1 MNKNIFYAIVGLMLS
16 SALFS
21 SCNEKHK
28 GGRTDTYSS
37 GAIKFASDESFGSI
51 IDEEKQIFESIY
63 PSAKVNPIYTNEV
76 DGINMLLHN
85 KVCLVITSRNLTKA
99 EYANFEARQFQP
111 RAIPIAYDGFA
122 LIVNKSNVDTCIT
135 VDNIRK
141 ILSGQANKWK
151 QINSKSKLGDIEVVF
166 SNGKSSTVRYA
177 VDSILHGKPINSP
190 NIFAT
195 NKTSEVIEYV
205 QKTPNAIGI
214 IGSNWLNEKGDST
227 NVTFNKKIRVMS
239 VSRMAKATPY
249 NSWKPYQAY
258 LYNGNYP
265 LIRTIY
271 ALLNDPINGLP
282 WGFAHF
288 MESPK
293 GQMII
298 FKSGMLPVQGNIT
311 IRDVNVN
318 E

>member
-1 MNKNIFYAIVGLMLS
+1 M
-16 SALFS
+16 
-21 SCNEKHK
+21 
-28 GGRTDTYSS
+28 
-37 GAIKFASDESFGSI
+37 
-51 IDEEKQIFESIY
+51 
-63 PSAKVNPIYTNEV
+63 
-76 DGINMLLHN
+76 
-85 KVCLVITSRNLTKA
+85 
-99 EYANFEARQFQP
+99 
-111 RAIPIAYDGFA
+111 
-122 LIVNKSNVDTCIT
+122 
-135 VDNIRK
+135 
-141 ILSGQANKWK
+141 
-151 QINSKSKLGDIEVVF
+151 
-166 SNGKSSTVRYA
+166 
-177 VDSILHGKPINSP
+177 
-190 NIFAT
+190 
-195 NKTSEVIEYV
+195 
-205 QKTPNAIGI
+205 
-214 IGSNWLNEKGDST
+214 KGDST